1 MSVVVES
8 FVFINTYSWVE
19 RLMASRPELIV
30 LRHCVTGSK
39 SADAEPVTI
48 LRCDVIKVIL

>member
-1 MSVVVES
+1 MY
-8 FVFINTYSWVE
+8 NSWVE

-39 SADAEPVTI
+39 SVDAEPVTI
-48 LRCDVIKVIL
+48 LRFDVINVVYI